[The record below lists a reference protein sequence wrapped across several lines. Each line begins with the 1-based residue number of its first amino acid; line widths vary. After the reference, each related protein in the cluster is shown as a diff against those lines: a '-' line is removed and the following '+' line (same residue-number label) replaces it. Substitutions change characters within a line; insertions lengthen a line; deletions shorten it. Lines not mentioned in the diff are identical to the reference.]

1 MYRET
6 FIFTVRNLLADVQD
20 DGNILIN
27 AMELMEEL
35 YALIDR
41 PSKYR
46 RQLIRDWGLAKGDEI
61 APLCKQLSTAMG
73 ILNYLDSTIQLLVKQ
88 GQIKYKSGGR

>member
-1 MYRET
+1 MIRET
-6 FIFTVRNLLADVQD
+6 FILTVRNLLDDVYD
-20 DGNILIN
+20 EENILVH

-46 RQLIRDWGLAKGDEI
+46 RQLIRDWGLAKVGEI
-61 APLCKQLSTAMG
+61 DSLCKQLSTDMG
-73 ILNYLDSTIQLLVKQ
+73 ILEYLDSMIALLVEQ
-88 GQIKYKSGGR
+88 GQIKYRSARQ

>member
-6 FIFTVRNLLADVQD
+6 FIFTVRNLLGDVQD
-20 DGNILIN
+20 DGNTLIN